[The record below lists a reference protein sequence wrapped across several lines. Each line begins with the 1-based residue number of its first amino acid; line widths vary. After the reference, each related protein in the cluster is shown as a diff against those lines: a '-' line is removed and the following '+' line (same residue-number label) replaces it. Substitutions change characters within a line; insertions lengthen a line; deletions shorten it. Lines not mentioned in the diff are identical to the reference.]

1 MNEQS
6 KSYIDEYGAK
16 IWYLPSKGKDHVHRL
31 DGPAIED
38 ENGTKQWWVDG
49 ERHRLDGPAIEYIY
63 GIKGWY
69 VEGNRHRLDGPA
81 LEFSSGTKQWWVDGE
96 RHRLDGPAF
105 EGADG
110 TKYWYVDDKLL
121 PTKEVETWLEENNI
135 DLTTE
140 EGQMA
145 FKLRWS

>member
-49 ERHRLDGPAIEYIY
+49 ERHRLDG
-63 GIKGWY
+63 
-69 VEGNRHRLDGPA
+69 
-81 LEFSSGTKQWWVDGE
+81 T
-96 RHRLDGPAF
+96 AF

>member
-81 LEFSSGTKQWWVDGE
+81 LEFSSGTKQWWVDG
-96 RHRLDGPAF
+96 
-105 EGADG
+105 
-110 TKYWYVDDKLL
+110 KQI